1 MSANNQVS
9 WHITAQME
17 TVQAGP
23 TGQFQRGYSI
33 TFQTDSGL
41 AGTVFVPETAY
52 NPANVAAKVAEQVQ
66 RMVAVHGLRG
76 NVRANP

>member
-1 MSANNQVS
+1 MSANSQVG

-17 TVQAGP
+17 TMQASP
-23 TGQFQRGYSI
+23 TGQWQRGFQI

-52 NPANVAAKVAEQVQ
+52 NAANVAAKVAEQVR
-66 RMVAVHGLRG
+66 RMVDVHNLRG
-76 NVRANP
+76 QVRPS